1 MEVNRI
7 CYWLCCCVME
17 KQSGGADL
25 KQPPTC
31 SYTAYVKRQM
41 GLMVFPLVKL
51 NPRLTSRIFLFP
63 PWDAECLP

>member
-25 KQPPTC
+25 KQSPTF
-31 SYTAYVKRQM
+31 SHVLAMIIVKQQM
-41 GLMVFPLVKL
+41 GFVLPVCQVKSAINFADFSFSTL
-51 NPRLTSRIFLFP
+51 AR
-63 PWDAECLP
+63 